1 MPNKR
6 KWSHEDFLKAVKSS
20 NSIREILKKINLKP
34 TGGNY
39 KSIYSYASANQID
52 LSHLLGQG
60 WRKGSNKPV
69 IKPKN
74 INHYLVK
81 NSYYNSN
88 KLRKRLIKE
97 SFFEEKCSSCK
108 KSKWM
113 NQKIP
118 LELDH
123 INGINT
129 DNRISNLRL
138 LCPNCHALTNTYRG
152 KNIKQGLV
160 SK

>member
-6 KWSHEDFLKAVKSS
+6 TWTHEEFLLALKTS
-20 NSIREILKKINLKP
+20 NSIRDILKKINLKP

-39 KSIYSYASANQID
+39 KTIHSYANKHKID
-52 LSHLLGQG
+52 LSHLSGQG
-60 WRKGSNKPV
+60 WRKGSKKPV

-74 INHYLVK
+74 IKEYLVQ
-81 NSYYNSN
+81 NSFYNSN
-88 KLRKRLIKE
+88 RLRKRLISE
-97 SFFEEKCSSCK
+97 SIFEEKCSNCK

-113 NQKIP
+113 NKKIP

-138 LCPNCHALTNTYRG
+138 LCPNCHALTDTYRG
-152 KNIKQGLV
+152 KNIKTG
-160 SK
+160 

>member
-6 KWSHEDFLKAVKSS
+6 TWTHEKFLLALKDS
-20 NSIREILKKINLKP
+20 NSIRDILKKINLKP

-39 KSIYSYASANQID
+39 KSIYLYAEKHKID
-52 LSHLLGQG
+52 LSYLSGQG
-60 WRKGSNKPV
+60 WRKGSKDPV
-69 IKPKN
+69 IQPKN
-74 INHYLVK
+74 IKEYLVK
-81 NSYYNSN
+81 DSYYNSN
-88 KLRKRLIKE
+88 RLRKRLINE
-97 SFFEEKCSSCK
+97 CIFEEKCSSCK

-113 NQKIP
+113 NKKIP

-152 KNIKQGLV
+152 KNIKNGLV